1 MDAINIARIVLAVGL
16 SGLLLS
22 IGIAIVIAALKKDW
36 NKEE

>member
-1 MDAINIARIVLAVGL
+1 MDAINIVILVLAVGL
-16 SGLLLS
+16 AGLLLS